1 MLRFHTT
8 GELWWNSNEATI
20 FPWIFPGNS
29 AVTDSG
35 FVVVAITAA
44 VAVVVVV
51 VVDDGIVV

>member
-20 FPWIFPGNS
+20 FPWIFHGNS

-44 VAVVVVV
+44 VAVVVV
-51 VVDDGIVV
+51 DDGTVV